1 MPTFK
6 RAQEKE
12 ETILLLLAIFRE
24 GLGPAAA
31 ETSVS
36 TSGLRIS
43 LKSVPLRFG
52 SEASCKDQLELLSVR
67 TQAKGPEEK
76 KEKKRTLICLA
87 GRIFPSTKKL

>member
-6 RAQEKE
+6 RAKEKE
-12 ETILLLLAIFRE
+12 ETILLLLANFRE

-36 TSGLRIS
+36 TLGLRIS